1 MASPASASI
10 VSASSSP
17 DAAAPFV
24 ATSRRRRDSANAG
37 RAETVSNAAASRCPP
52 WPILRS
58 PPGVAAFCSA
68 FDSTFGLL
76 WPVDDLARRFGDVE
90 PLSLVATV
98 LMGIGTH
105 PHIRQPGR
113 SH

>member
-1 MASPASASI
+1 MASPVSDSI

-17 DAAAPFV
+17 DAAALLV
-24 ATSRRRRDSANAG
+24 AASRRRRDSASAG
-37 RAETVSNAAASRCPP
+37 RAVTVSNAAASRCPP

-58 PPGVAAFCSA
+58 LADAAAFCSA
-68 FDSTFGLL
+68 FGV
-76 WPVDDLARRFGDVE
+76 PRVADDLARRFGDLE
-90 PLSLVATV
+90 SLSLVATV
-98 LMGIGTH
+98 LMGISTH